1 MTHHVQVYLAALFEG
16 LSLPEGDVEEDL
28 LAVVVLHH
36 GVDPVGAQQG
46 LIQLRL
52 VPDGQQPPLL
62 VRLLDLLGLEGLL
75 PLELGELLQPRV
87 LLDHL
92 ERGLPV
98 GGAGHGLVPQQLLQR
113 CHRLVPEDGRHGGD
127 LDHLRHLGVGD
138 MCQVSGARLHPP
150 VAGSLCP
157 RLTCIPFRGT

>member
-62 VRLLDLLGLEGLL
+62 VRLLDHLGVDGLL
-75 PLELGELLQPRV
+75 PLE
-87 LLDHL
+87 
-92 ERGLPV
+92 
-98 GGAGHGLVPQQLLQR
+98 
-113 CHRLVPEDGRHGGD
+113 
-127 LDHLRHLGVGD
+127 
-138 MCQVSGARLHPP
+138 
-150 VAGSLCP
+150 
-157 RLTCIPFRGT
+157 